1 MVKTL
6 TSLSLR
12 FTHVWWRDDEDVDG
26 KRCHRANGENTNKSI
41 PLIYACMMKRWW
53 RCRWKKGPSSSMA
66 SSSIYFVIISSSY
79 MRCVDRRDRLV
90 CVFASCSMVP
100 FSIYFVIICSS
111 VSECVCVLQQ
121 DSSLRDLRGLKR
133 AQGGQNL
140 DSQVRM
146 RKPAREAGCV
156 AFFADWGLALG

>member
-1 MVKTL
+1 MLVFSPFAL
-6 TSLSLR
+6 WHL
-12 FTHVWWRDDEDVDG
+12 FP
-26 KRCHRANGENTNKSI
+26 SI
-41 PLIYACMMKRWW
+41 
-53 RCRWKKGPSSSMA
+53 SSSSLHLTCVNRRDRLVSVFTICSMA
-66 SSSIYFVIISSSY
+66 PFSIYFVIISSSY

-146 RKPAREAGCV
+146 RKPAREAGCA